1 MADRRA
7 GHSCNNFAA
16 SCGEKQ
22 AGCLCSLDFRFESDA
37 EIRKI

>member
-1 MADRRA
+1 MSDRRA
-7 GHSCNNFAA
+7 GYSYSFAA

-22 AGCLCSLDFRFESDA
+22 AGCLCSPDFRFESDA